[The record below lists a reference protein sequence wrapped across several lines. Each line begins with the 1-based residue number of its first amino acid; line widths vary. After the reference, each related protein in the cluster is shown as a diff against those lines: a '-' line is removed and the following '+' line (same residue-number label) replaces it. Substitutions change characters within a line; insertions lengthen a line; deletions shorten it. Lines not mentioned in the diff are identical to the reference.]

1 MCDFFSAI
9 TYRTHFRS
17 AEVPAGA
24 LMSQA
29 SRKKAQNQAHC
40 AIALP
45 NLDLLVACGLGLRV
59 IMARFSSLITYNKG
73 AGPIKAPHGFVR
85 LFICVRS
92 V

>member
-1 MCDFFSAI
+1 
-9 TYRTHFRS
+9 
-17 AEVPAGA
+17 
-24 LMSQA
+24 
-29 SRKKAQNQAHC
+29 
-40 AIALP
+40 LP